1 MKLTIQKL
9 VEEKKSKDILR
20 SLESLTLE
28 EESPIPSQGTLQP
41 DVLTFQNNVKKPQ
54 NGTIGQERKQ
64 TYERETFFHKSFDNL
79 DQLVSGSSSFEE
91 DETSIAPQQEEKPSK
106 GKNNEKRDKSP
117 QSKK

>member
-1 MKLTIQKL
+1 
-9 VEEKKSKDILR
+9 
-20 SLESLTLE
+20 LTLE
-28 EESPIPSQGTLQP
+28 EESPIPTQGTLQQ

-64 TYERETFFHKSFDNL
+64 TFERETFFHKSFDNL

-91 DETSIAPQQEEKPSK
+91 DETISTSQGTQEEGKPSK
-106 GKNNEKRDKSP
+106 GGKNEKREKSP